1 MTNNIRPATTPA
13 TATATPNASPTLT
26 TEIVMPGVVEP
37 DGFQIRRRMLPA
49 PSRGQAR
56 VRVEASGISFAEQ
69 SMRRGRYPG
78 QPAFP
83 FVPGYDLVGVVE
95 AVGPGV
101 DSALIG
107 GRVAAATKTGGWA
120 SEALVPAADL
130 VPVPAGL
137 DPAIIESVIV
147 NGITAWQMLHRKARV
162 ESGQTILVHGASGG
176 VGTILVQLARHAGIR
191 VIGTAAPRHHEALRG
206 LGVEPVDY
214 SDPDLAARVR
224 ELAPSGVHA
233 AFDHLGLASARI
245 SKSLLAR
252 GGTLVSYGI
261 ASALKDTGSLL
272 PLFIGLLARLTLW
285 NTLPG
290 GHRALF
296 YDFWAGHR
304 VTPAAYRRHH
314 REDLTAVLD
323 LVARG
328 IVTPQIAARF
338 PLVEAAA
345 AMRLAES
352 RSALGKVIL
361 IP

>member
-1 MTNNIRPATTPA
+1 MTNNIRPAAASTPTSA
-13 TATATPNASPTLT
+13 IAGLT
-26 TEIVMPGVVEP
+26 TEVVMPGIVEP
-37 DGFQIRRRMLPA
+37 AGFQIRQRMLPA

-56 VRVEASGISFAEQ
+56 VRVEASGVSFAEQ

-101 DSALIG
+101 DPGLVG
-107 GRVAAATKTGGWA
+107 QRVAAATKTGGWA
-120 SEALVPAADL
+120 SDALVTAADL
-130 VPVPAGL
+130 VPVPAAL
-137 DPAIIESVIV
+137 DAALVESVIV
-147 NGITAWQMLHRKARV
+147 NGITAWQMLHRKAHARR
-162 ESGQTILVHGASGG
+162 GQTILVHGVSGG
-176 VGTILVQLARHAGIR
+176 VGTILVQLALHAGIR

-224 ELAPSGVHA
+224 ELAPDGVDA
-233 AFDHLGLASARI
+233 AFDHLGLASARV

-272 PLFIGLLARLTLW
+272 PLFIGLLARLALW
-285 NTLPG
+285 TALPN

-304 VTPAAYRRHH
+304 ITPAAYRRHQA
-314 REDLTAVLD
+314 EDLTAVID

-352 RSALGKVIL
+352 RTALGKVIL

>member
-1 MTNNIRPATTPA
+1 MTNNIRPEMTPA
-13 TATATPNASPTLT
+13 TAPASPNSSPTLT
-26 TEIVMPGVVEP
+26 TEIVLPGIVEP

-78 QPAFP
+78 QPKFP

-95 AVGPGV
+95 AVSPGTDPGLV
-101 DSALIG
+101 G
-107 GRVAAATKTGGWA
+107 RRVAAATKTGGWA
-120 SEALVPAADL
+120 SDALVPAADL
-130 VPVPAGL
+130 VPVPALL
-137 DPAIIESVIV
+137 DAALVESVIV

-162 ESGQTILVHGASGG
+162 RGGQTILVHGASGG
-176 VGTILVQLARHAGIR
+176 VGTILVQLAIHSGIR
-191 VIGTAAPRHHEALRG
+191 VIGTAAPRHHDALRD

-214 SDPDLAARVR
+214 TDPNLAARVR
-224 ELAPSGVHA
+224 ELAPGGVDA
-233 AFDHLGLASARI
+233 AFDHLGLASARL

-285 NTLPG
+285 NTQPNG
-290 GHRALF
+290 QRALF
-296 YDFWAGHR
+296 YDFWAGR
-304 VTPAAYRRHH
+304 RIMPAAFRRHH

-323 LVARG
+323 LVERG

-338 PLVEAAA
+338 PLMEAAE

-352 RSALGKVIL
+352 RTVLGKVVL
-361 IP
+361 LP